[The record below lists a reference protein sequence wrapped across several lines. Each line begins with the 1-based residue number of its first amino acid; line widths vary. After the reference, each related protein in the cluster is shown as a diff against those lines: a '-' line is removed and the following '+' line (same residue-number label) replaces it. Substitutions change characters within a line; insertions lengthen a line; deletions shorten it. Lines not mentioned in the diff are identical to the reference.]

1 MSAAR
6 RAFVIMPF
14 GRKKLTDGTEVDCD
28 DIYKRLIRP
37 AIDAA
42 GLAAHRADA
51 DRRGG
56 SIHLDMFQDLLL
68 SEFVVADLTMDNPN
82 VWYEIGVRHA
92 LRSGGTVL
100 TYANRDRLPFD
111 IAGQRMQRYTL
122 KDGKLDP
129 DRLQPECQAL
139 TEAIVATLG
148 AWRGRRA
155 SPVYQTIPSLREP
168 DWKTLKVG
176 DVNEFWDA
184 LDAWRRRV
192 EIARRNQRPG
202 DILVL
207 ADETPNSLLEFEALR
222 TAADA
227 LLKMN
232 RPRYALQIV
241 EQARKLDPD
250 DVKSAQI
257 EGMAFGRAERFAE
270 ARDVLAALADKHK
283 DGETL
288 GLYARTWKDEW
299 IQIWDSH
306 PQRQEDPAAAAR
318 DTASTLHNAAAAYH
332 DAFRAAPGEY
342 YAGINALT
350 LGRLWEHVTGLE
362 SKLPLGRIASGV
374 GWTTSV
380 AVERDKD
387 YWSLATRAEM
397 ALVEGRRPEA
407 LADYADAAALAV
419 TNRDRF
425 ALDSSKQQLGFVG
438 TLGFRAEIVREA
450 LPIIERA
457 ERQLDAL
464 VGGRKPAQAEPQRV
478 VVFSG
483 HMIDNPDIR
492 GPGKEKPARFPP
504 EKIEPAATVIRQR
517 LDKVGAAA
525 GDLGICGGASGGDLL
540 FAEACLERGMRLELR
555 LARREE
561 EFLADSV
568 TFADPDRRWEE
579 SFEQVKESKAT
590 TTLVM
595 PQELGPTPAGVSVH
609 DRCNRWMLYS
619 ALSMGLRKT
628 YFITLWDG
636 APGDGPGGT
645 EHMVELVRKTT
656 GRRPEIID
664 PRAL

>member
-14 GRKKLTDGTEVDCD
+14 GRKKLADGTEVDCD
-28 DIYKRLIRP
+28 DVYRRLIQP
-37 AIDAA
+37 AIGAA
-42 GLAAHRADA
+42 GLVAHRADA

-92 LRSGGTVL
+92 LRSGGTVM
-100 TYANRDRLPFD
+100 TYAARDRLPFD

-129 DRLQPECQAL
+129 DRLEQERTAL
-139 TEAIVATLG
+139 GEAIVATLG

-155 SPVYQTIPSLREP
+155 SPVYQTIPSLQEP

-192 EIARRNQRPG
+192 DIARRNQRPG

-232 RPRYALQIV
+232 RPRYALKIL
-241 EQARKLDPD
+241 EEARKLEPD
-250 DVKSAQI
+250 DVKAIQI
-257 EGMAFGRAERFAE
+257 EGMALGRVERYAE
-270 ARDVLAALADKHK
+270 ARDVLTALATKHK

-288 GLYARTWKDEW
+288 SLSARTWKDEW
-299 IQIWDSH
+299 TQVWNTH

-318 DTASTLHNAAAAYH
+318 DTASTLHNAVAAYH
-332 DAFRAAPGEY
+332 DAFRAVPGEY
-342 YAGINALT
+342 YPGINALT
-350 LGRLWEHVTGLE
+350 LGRLWEHVTGTA
-362 SKLPLGRIASGV
+362 SKLPLERIAAGV
-374 GWTTSV
+374 GWTASV

-397 ALVEGRRPEA
+397 ALVEGRRTEA

-425 ALDSSKQQLGFVG
+425 ALDSSSQQLDFLG
-438 TLGFRAEIVREA
+438 TLGFQAEIVGEA
-450 LPIIERA
+450 ARIIDRA
-457 ERQLDAL
+457 EKQLDAL

-483 HMIDNPDIR
+483 HMIDDPEVR

-504 EKIEPAATVIRQR
+504 EKIDAATKAIRQR
-517 LDKVGAAA
+517 LDKIGATA
-525 GDLGICGGASGGDLL
+525 GDLGVCGGASGGDLL
-540 FAEACLERGMRLELR
+540 FAEACLDRGMRLEVR

-561 EFLADSV
+561 EFLAESV

-579 SFEQVKESKAT
+579 SFEQVKENRAT
-590 TTLVM
+590 TLLVM
-595 PQELGPTPAGVSVH
+595 PQELGPAPPGVSVH

-628 YFITLWDG
+628 YFVTLWNG
-636 APGDGPGGT
+636 EPGDGPGGT
-645 EHMVELVRKTT
+645 QHMVELVRKLT

-664 PRAL
+664 PKTL